1 MSNVIDYLAHS
12 IKEPLIH
19 SYLQPLIGYQC
30 SGNGLLT
37 LPQGIKT
44 NNLSSNNRNIM
55 RQQTIWWLIVCT
67 CVSSECFCCCCWDG
81 VEGFVGSKQERC
93 VSEHRIGHLIR
104 ICLDCVEIRCRP
116 FLLLR
121 LPLLLNGAQSKQG
134 RLTNIS
140 HDVQGWG
147 TDKKNRM
154 AIIRRKRRR
163 PSEESLLRILIQS

>member
-1 MSNVIDYLAHS
+1 MSHVIDYLAHS

-30 SGNGLLT
+30 SWNGLLT

-44 NNLSSNNRNIM
+44 NNLSSNNRNIV

-104 ICLDCVEIRCRP
+104 ICLDCVGIRCRP
-116 FLLLR
+116 FLLR

>member
-1 MSNVIDYLAHS
+1 MFWKWVVDSAARNKND
-12 IKEPLIH
+12 
-19 SYLQPLIGYQC
+19 
-30 SGNGLLT
+30 
-37 LPQGIKT
+37 
-44 NNLSSNNRNIM
+44 NLSSNNRNIV

-67 CVSSECFCCCCWDG
+67 RVLDECCFYWDG

-104 ICLDCVEIRCRP
+104 ICLDCVGIRCRP
-116 FLLLR
+116 FLLLL

-140 HDVQGWG
+140 HNVQGWG

-154 AIIRRKRRR
+154 AIIRRRRRR

>member
-1 MSNVIDYLAHS
+1 MFWKWVVDSAARNKND
-12 IKEPLIH
+12 
-19 SYLQPLIGYQC
+19 
-30 SGNGLLT
+30 
-37 LPQGIKT
+37 
-44 NNLSSNNRNIM
+44 NLSSNNRNIV

-67 CVSSECFCCCCWDG
+67 CVSSECCFCCCWDG
-81 VEGFVGSKQERC
+81 VEGFVGSKQDRC

-104 ICLDCVEIRCRP
+104 ICLDCVGIRCRP
-116 FLLLR
+116 FLL

-154 AIIRRKRRR
+154 AIIRWRRRR